1 MAKAQKKFTC
11 NNCELDG
18 SEMKL
23 IETTKDGVLVYDLRK
38 ILDSWSGLDGLSFS
52 ITQNS
57 DVEPD
62 ETEY

>member
-11 NNCELDG
+11 NNCELDS

-23 IETTKDGVLVYDLRK
+23 IETTKDGVLVYDLQK
-38 ILDSWSGLDGLSFS
+38 IIDTWSGLDGLNFS

-57 DVEPD
+57 DIEPD